1 MTIFSEDTNVARSIP
16 AKIASYSISLLD
28 AGNFG
33 RMAYSILTPVGALS
47 CKPTLG
53 PLCREVSSTLWI
65 HQLALPGSASY

>member
-28 AGNFG
+28 SGNFG
-33 RMAYSILTPVGALS
+33 HMACSILTPVRALS

-53 PLCREVSSTLWI
+53 PVCREASSTLWI
-65 HQLALPGSASY
+65 HQSALSGSASC